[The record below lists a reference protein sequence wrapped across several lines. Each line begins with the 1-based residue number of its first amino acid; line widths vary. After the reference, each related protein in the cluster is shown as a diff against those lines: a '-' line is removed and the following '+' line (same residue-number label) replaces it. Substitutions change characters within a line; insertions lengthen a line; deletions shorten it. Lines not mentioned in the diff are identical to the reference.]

1 MEKCASCVVE
11 RRTSGPGPQFE
22 VRGGSDKV
30 LPCRA
35 LGWWLVC
42 CSAVAAQ
49 AQAGVWV
56 GWPGAACVSRPFR
69 AAALFPPV

>member
-1 MEKCASCVVE
+1 MVE

-30 LPCRA
+30 GAALPRA
-35 LGWWLVC
+35 GVVAGMLY
-42 CSAVAAQ
+42 SAVAAK